1 MIKKSRDRAVI
12 NSLSQLNRNSYQ
24 THLRWMDY
32 ALKLAQTAA
41 NLGEIPVGA
50 LIVDR
55 QNNLLAQAANSKTRE
70 QDPTA
75 HAEILAIR
83 AATKAIGNCYLND
96 CTLYVTLEPCP
107 MCAGAIVHARLG
119 LLVYG
124 VDDPKTGAIRST
136 INLPDSYCS
145 NHRLQVLA
153 GIKEQSCRQ
162 QLQTWFSDRRNR
174 TKP

>member
-1 MIKKSRDRAVI
+1 MTKNSRDRAVI
-12 NSLSQLNRNSYQ
+12 KSLIRLDKNAYQ
-24 THLRWMDY
+24 IHSRWMEY
-32 ALKLAQTAA
+32 ALELAQTAA
-41 NLGEIPVGA
+41 DLGEVPVGA
-50 LIVDR
+50 IVVDR
-55 QNNLLAQAANSKTRE
+55 HGNLLAQAANRKTRE

-75 HAEILAIR
+75 HAEILALR
-83 AATKAIGNCYLND
+83 AATKAIRNCYLDN

-124 VDDPKTGAIRST
+124 ADDPKTGAIRSV

-174 TKP
+174 KA